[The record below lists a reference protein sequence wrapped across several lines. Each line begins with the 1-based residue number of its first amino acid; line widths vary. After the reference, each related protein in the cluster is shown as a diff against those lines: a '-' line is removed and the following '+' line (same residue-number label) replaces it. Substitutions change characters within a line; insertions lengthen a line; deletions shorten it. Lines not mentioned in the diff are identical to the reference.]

1 MQISNWFF
9 SVLPKFCPTG
19 RICGKDDF
27 VQISPEEAEA
37 LRLKN
42 IVGLDQTAAAKK
54 MKVSQSTFQR
64 VLSSAY
70 KKVSEALVMAKE
82 IIESGK
88 FDAVKNKLKTMQAR
102 EKQRLGAAP
111 DWAIGSVHAV
121 TEDGKVLIASA
132 TGSQLPAY
140 AYGANHVVWI
150 VGAQKLVKN
159 FEDGLKRLYEYSLPL
174 EDVRARKVY
183 GAGSSVNK
191 ILIVNK
197 EPAPERITMIIV
209 KEKLGF

>member
-1 MQISNWFF
+1 
-9 SVLPKFCPTG
+9 
-19 RICGKDDF
+19 
-27 VQISPEEAEA
+27 
-37 LRLKN
+37 
-42 IVGLDQTAAAKK
+42 
-54 MKVSQSTFQR
+54 
-64 VLSSAY
+64 
-70 KKVSEALVMAKE
+70 
-82 IIESGK
+82 
-88 FDAVKNKLKTMQAR
+88 MQAR

-132 TGSQLPAY
+132 TGSQLSAY